1 MTRRAKLPFGGGT
14 INVRTLRKIPK
25 PSLANSQNRTEQ
37 LNQGLRPMQ
46 RVISAAAIAFATISP
61 TAHAE
66 PASASRSSLAANSQV
81 EIRYVQ
87 PSNRAY
93 QPIYD
98 GLKKRQALE
107 ELQLFLA
114 PLRLPQ
120 KLTVQVDQ
128 CGATSRSRQPQDP
141 VTICYELVDKIEKVA
156 AQADPKLRSTM
167 VAGTF
172 IQVVLYEVAQGVLD
186 ILDTPLWGRRGDAA
200 DRLAAL
206 VMVRFGEDFALRTI
220 TATTNFFHASRRTW
234 TGSDFADVTSPEE
247 QRYYN
252 YLCIAYGGAPQSFDF
267 LVNVPKDQ
275 QQILPHA
282 RAVRCEGEYRQ
293 IQHAF
298 DLRIMPFVDADLV
311 VTVRSMDWLL
321 ASDIK

>member
-1 MTRRAKLPFGGGT
+1 MK
-14 INVRTLRKIPK
+14 
-25 PSLANSQNRTEQ
+25 
-37 LNQGLRPMQ
+37 
-46 RVISAAAIAFATISP
+46 RVISAAGIVFAAISTSP
-61 TAHAE
+61 AANAE
-66 PASASRSSLAANSQV
+66 PANAPRSLLTANSQV
-81 EIRYVQ
+81 EIRYVA

-93 QPIYD
+93 QAIYD

-107 ELQLFLA
+107 ELQQFLA

-120 KLTVQVDQ
+120 KLSVQVDQ
-128 CGATSRSRQPQDP
+128 CGATSRSRQPQEP
-141 VTICYELVDKIEKVA
+141 VTICYELIDKIEKVA
-156 AQADPKLRSTM
+156 AQADAKLRSTM
-167 VAGTF
+167 VAGAF
-172 IQVVLYEVAQGVLD
+172 IQVVLYEVAQGVFD
-186 ILDTPLWGRRGDAA
+186 ILDIPLWGRRADAA

-220 TATTNFFHASRRTW
+220 AATTTFFQASRKTW

-252 YLCIAYGGAPQSFDF
+252 YLCIAYGGAPKSFDF
-267 LVNVPKDQ
+267 LVHVPKDQ
-275 QQILPHA
+275 QQILPRA

-298 DLRIMPFVDADLV
+298 DLRIMPFVDADMV

-321 ASDIK
+321 ASDVK